1 MDRSVG
7 TFFLKILKET
17 VLLLYKYVYLH
28 LEKYYYY
35 YEEVFV

>member
-17 VLLLYKYVYLH
+17 ALLLLKYVYLH

-35 YEEVFV
+35 YDAVFV

>member
-17 VLLLYKYVYLH
+17 VLLLLKNVYLH

-35 YEEVFV
+35 YDAVFV